1 MITFLHVS
9 KTYTGGNVALL
20 DVNLKINKGEFV
32 FLTGASGAGKTT
44 LLKMIY
50 MDEFPDKKSKGQVLI
65 DFGKEHFDSQK
76 MSLRRVQAIRRK
88 IGIVFQDFK
97 LLSDRTVFENVALS
111 LLVST
116 DFSQTEIK
124 KRVLETLGIVGILQ
138 KKNSVPTEL
147 SGGEQQRVAIARAMI
162 HSPYLLIADE
172 PTGNLD
178 AENANEVYK
187 IFRKI
192 NATGTAVIMAT
203 HNPSFYQNTTYR
215 HLIMKQGVLHYDN
228 SAANLA
234 F

>member
-1 MITFLHVS
+1 MITFLHVT
-9 KTYTGGNVALL
+9 KTYAGGIAALS
-20 DVNLKINKGEFV
+20 DVNLKISKGEFV

-50 MDEFPDKKSKGQVLI
+50 MDEFPDKKTSGQVLI
-65 DFGKEHFDSQK
+65 DFGENHFDSK
-76 MSLRRVQAIRRK
+76 KASLRRVQALRRK

-116 DFSQTEIK
+116 SHSQNEIK
-124 KRVLETLGIVGILQ
+124 KRVLETLGFVGIYP
-138 KKNSVPTEL
+138 KKDSLPAEL

-178 AENANEVYK
+178 ADNANEVFR
-187 IFRKI
+187 IFQKI
-192 NATGTAVIMAT
+192 NAAGTAVIMAT

-215 HLIMKQGVLHYDN
+215 HLIMKQGILQREM
-228 SAANLA
+228 L
-234 F
+234 

>member
-9 KTYTGGNVALL
+9 KTYIGGNAAISNI
-20 DVNLKINKGEFV
+20 NLKISKGEFV

-50 MDEFPDKKSKGQVLI
+50 MDEFPDKKSNGQVLV
-65 DFGKEHFDSQK
+65 DFADEHFDSK
-76 MSLRRVQAIRRK
+76 KISLKRIQALRRK

-116 DFSQTEIK
+116 DYSQSEIK
-124 KRVLETLGIVGILQ
+124 KRVLETLGFVGISQ
-138 KKNSVPTEL
+138 KKNSLPAEL
-147 SGGEQQRVAIARAMI
+147 SGGEQQRAAIARAMI

-178 AENANEVYK
+178 SENASEVFK
-187 IFRKI
+187 IFQRI
-192 NATGTAVIMAT
+192 NASGTAVIMAT
-203 HNPSFYQNTTYR
+203 HNPAFYQNTPYR
-215 HLIMKQGVLHYDN
+215 HLIMKQGILQREI
-228 SAANLA
+228 L
-234 F
+234 

>member
-9 KTYTGGNVALL
+9 KTYAGGNVALS
-20 DVNLKINKGEFV
+20 DVNLKISKGEFV

-50 MDEFPDKKSKGQVLI
+50 MDEFPDKKTNGQVLI
-65 DFGKEHFDSQK
+65 DFGEKHFDSK
-76 MSLRRVQAIRRK
+76 KASLRRVQALRRK

-111 LLVST
+111 LIVST
-116 DFSQTEIK
+116 DYSQTEIK
-124 KRVLETLGIVGILQ
+124 KRVLEALGFVGIYP
-138 KKNSVPTEL
+138 KKDSFPAEL

-162 HSPYLLIADE
+162 HCPYLLIADE

-178 AENANEVYK
+178 IDNANEVFR
-187 IFRKI
+187 IFQKI
-192 NATGTAVIMAT
+192 NASGTAVIMST

-215 HLIMKQGVLHYDN
+215 HLVIKQGVLQREI
-228 SAANLA
+228 S
-234 F
+234 

>member
-9 KTYTGGNVALL
+9 KTYAGGNVALSS
-20 DVNLKINKGEFV
+20 VNLKISKGEFV

-50 MDEFPDKKSKGQVLI
+50 MDEFPDKKTSGQVLI
-65 DFGKEHFDSQK
+65 DFGEEHFDSK
-76 MSLRRVQAIRRK
+76 KISLRRVQALRRK

-97 LLSDRTVFENVALS
+97 LLSDRTIFENVALS

-116 DFSQTEIK
+116 NFSQTEIK
-124 KRVLETLGIVGILQ
+124 KRVLETLGFVGIYQ
-138 KKNSVPTEL
+138 KKDSLPAEL
-147 SGGEQQRVAIARAMI
+147 SGGEQQRAAIARAMI
-162 HSPYLLIADE
+162 HCPYLLIADE

-178 AENANEVYK
+178 VDNANEVFK
-187 IFRKI
+187 IFQKI

-215 HLIMKQGVLHYDN
+215 HLVMKQGILQREI
-228 SAANLA
+228 L
-234 F
+234 